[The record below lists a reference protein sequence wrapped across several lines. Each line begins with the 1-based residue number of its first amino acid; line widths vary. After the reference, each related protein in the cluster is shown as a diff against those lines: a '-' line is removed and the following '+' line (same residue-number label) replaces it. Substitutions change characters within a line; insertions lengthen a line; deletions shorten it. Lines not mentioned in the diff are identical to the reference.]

1 MTSQPRPQQAPPTP
15 GPIKSPGPAEPGS
28 AAPDP
33 IQVSPIQVRLIQV
46 SPIQV
51 SLDPGEVQ
59 ASPAM
64 APGAFGLIL
73 ALLIL
78 GAAPARAGNGPEL
91 PEEDESRIIGGR
103 PCSVAQRPFQV
114 ALIKRGQIL
123 CGGSL
128 VGARWVLTAA
138 HCKQPIRDLQ
148 VLIGTNTLRSGTG
161 QVRRVQRLQVHPAYN
176 PRRND
181 NDFMLLHLDAP
192 VRFGPRVK
200 KIRPAT
206 RCPRAGQNCSVSGWG
221 TTKSPGA
228 KLPRDLQCAQVQ
240 TFGPEQCA
248 RAYGNAVTRNMFCA
262 GVPQGGVD
270 SCQGD
275 SGGPLV
281 CGGFLQGVVS
291 WGLAVCGQRGNPG
304 VYSNVCRAT
313 PWIRRVIGTGQ

>member
-1 MTSQPRPQQAPPTP
+1 MAPH
-15 GPIKSPGPAEPGS
+15 G
-28 AAPDP
+28 
-33 IQVSPIQVRLIQV
+33 
-46 SPIQV
+46 
-51 SLDPGEVQ
+51 
-59 ASPAM
+59 
-64 APGAFGLIL
+64 PGAFGSIP
-73 ALLIL
+73 LLL
-78 GAAPARAGNGPEL
+78 LLLLTPARAQGTGNGSQEL

-114 ALIKRGQIL
+114 ALTKRGQIL

-138 HCKQPIRDLQ
+138 HCRQPLRDLQ
-148 VLIGTNTLRSGTG
+148 VLIGTNTLRAGTG
-161 QVRRVQRLQVHPAYN
+161 QVRRVSRLQVHPGYD

-200 KIRPAT
+200 KIRVAT

-240 TFGPEQCA
+240 TIGPEQCA
-248 RAYGNAVTRNMFCA
+248 RAYGSAVTRNMFCA

-291 WGLAVCGQRGNPG
+291 WGMAVCGQRGHPG
-304 VYSNVCRAT
+304 VYSNVCRASG
-313 PWIRRVIGTGQ
+313 WIRRVIRE